1 MLKNL
6 LKNKRG
12 DIPITI
18 LVIGILAICIL
29 AIFSF
34 YLSNRNVK
42 DDFSSISAIE
52 KVLIAKE
59 KISLYKESLEFTWEE
74 IEEIFEIKSDIQ
86 GKYITEEEGP
96 LLVRYNLLNK
106 YE

>member
-1 MLKNL
+1 MIKNL

-18 LVIGILAICIL
+18 LVIGVLAICIL

-34 YLSNRNVK
+34 YSSSKSVK
-42 DDFSSISAIE
+42 DDFSSIGVIE

-59 KISLYKESLEFTWEE
+59 KIFLYNESLEFTQEE
-74 IEEIFEIKSDIQ
+74 IKEIFNIKEDLDFQ
-86 GKYITEEEGP
+86 VKYITAGEGP
-96 LLVRYNLLNK
+96 LSVRYNLPK
-106 YE
+106 